1 MNDLPPRTAAD
12 IGAVEDRFF
21 TLRNF
26 PLTDGMVMPE
36 ATIAYET
43 YGRLAPDGRNAILCT
58 HGYTGSHHFAGRNR
72 ANGNQ
77 PGSWDG
83 LTGPGRAIDTDKLFV
98 VRECRLLQ
106 SR

>member
-1 MNDLPPRTAAD
+1 VHAR
-12 IGAVEDRFF
+12 
-21 TLRNF
+21 
-26 PLTDGMVMPE
+26 
-36 ATIAYET
+36 
-43 YGRLAPDGRNAILCT
+43 
-58 HGYTGSHHFAGRNR
+58 YTGSHHFAGRNR

-98 VRECRLLQ
+98 VTVTDKLFVVRECRLLQ